1 MSPVTHFLT
10 GWVLA
15 NTIEFSPRERAI
27 VTLACVAPDVDGLG
41 IIPELLTRHSSHPLL
56 WFSLY
61 HHALHTLAFSLMIA
75 AIAFSL
81 SEQRWK
87 TAAFA
92 LLSFHIHLFEDLL
105 GSRGPDGDQW
115 PIPYLSPF
123 SGRLN
128 LNWQHQWSLNAWP
141 NFVIT
146 LALLS
151 TTIYLAWRKG
161 FSPVEMISGRADNS
175 VVSALRHRFHKAN
188 A

>member
-15 NTIEFSPRERAI
+15 NTTEFNTTERAI
-27 VTLACVAPDVDGLG
+27 VTMACVAPDVDGLG
-41 IIPELLTRHSSHPLL
+41 IIPELLTRNSSHPLL

-61 HHALHTLAFSLMIA
+61 HHALHTLAFSVMVAL
-75 AIAFSL
+75 IAFAL
-81 SEQRWK
+81 ADQRWT

-123 SGRLN
+123 SDRLN
-128 LNWQHQWSLNAWP
+128 LFWQHQWALNAWP

-146 LALLS
+146 LVLLS
-151 TTIYLAWRKG
+151 ATIYLAWRKG
-161 FSPVEMISGRADNS
+161 FSPVELISRKADKA
-175 VVSALRHRFHKAN
+175 VVIALRHRLGRVA